1 MAETQPHIFI
11 LHGDD
16 QVAVHQFIRN
26 REKLLGDAD
35 MAEMSISRLDG
46 KTASES
52 DLVNAAL
59 AASFFSS
66 ERLVVLTNPLVKIDS
81 KRGSSGDDEA
91 SENSTSKQKS
101 AKNNFLKFLG
111 DVPETTTL
119 ILVVDDQQKWRAG
132 AASWEVLTE
141 KHFLVKWAA
150 EHTES
155 TQIVGLPLP
164 SEREMPAWIQKK
176 TRELGGK
183 ISLEAASELA
193 GYVGN
198 DTRLAGLEIDKLIT
212 YTNGRQIEADD
223 VMTISTSVASAT
235 IWNLTDAIGE
245 RDARKALVVLHHLM
259 ETLDIRGEIFPMIIW
274 QFRQL
279 LLGREVLDEGGSTGD
294 LMRELHMA
302 DFQARKLTGQVQ
314 RFKLA
319 QLRQAYRQIM
329 AIEEE
334 SKRGSTDL
342 SVMLDQLI
350 VQLASPAR

>member
-1 MAETQPHIFI
+1 MTDIQPHIFI

-16 QVAVHQFIRN
+16 QVAIQKFIRQ
-26 REKLLGDAD
+26 REAQLGDAD

-46 KTASES
+46 KTVSES
-52 DLVNAAL
+52 DLRNAAL

-66 ERLVVLTNPLVKIDS
+66 ERLVILTNPLAKIDS
-81 KRGSSGDDEA
+81 KRGSSSDEDA
-91 SENSTSKQKS
+91 PEGGSSKSKS
-101 AKNNFLKFLG
+101 AKTNFLKFLD

-119 ILVVDDQQKWRAG
+119 VLILEDQQKWRAG
-132 AASWEVLTE
+132 APGWEVLTD
-141 KHFLVKWAA
+141 KHFLIKWAA
-150 EHTES
+150 DHGS
-155 TQIVGLPLP
+155 TCQVIGLPLP
-164 SEREMPAWIQKK
+164 SEREMPGWIQKK

-193 GYVGN
+193 GYVVN
-198 DTRLAGLEIDKLIT
+198 DTRLATLEIDKLIT

-245 RDARKALVVLHHLM
+245 RDARKALAVLHQLM
-259 ETLDIRGEIFPMIIW
+259 ETLDVRGEIFPMIIW

-294 LMRELHMA
+294 LMRELHVA
-302 DFQARKLTGQVQ
+302 DFQARKLIGQVQ
-314 RFKLA
+314 RFKLS

-329 AIEEE
+329 SIEEE

-342 SVMLDQLI
+342 GVMLDQLI
-350 VQLASPAR
+350 VQLSSPGR